1 MANEKDPFEERPGEP
16 EAESEES
23 PETEPGR
30 EPKKRDFFSGG
41 RKQRK
46 LQEKVE
52 NMKLDDVLRAIP
64 EEFYKGL
71 LTSLRVVTTIGVA
84 SSQGK
89 VRSSSAKWFINL
101 LGDDKLVKNIL
112 LIQEKVGS
120 GANKVEWE
128 KQGKKGKNARVKE
141 IIQTPDF

>member
-1 MANEKDPFEERPGEP
+1 MAPEVDPFEEEREEPG
-16 EAESEES
+16 
-23 PETEPGR
+23 TEPGK
-30 EPKKRDFFSGG
+30 EPKKRDLFSGG

-46 LQEKVE
+46 LQEEVG

-89 VRSSSAKWFINL
+89 VRSSSAKWFISL

-120 GANKVEWE
+120 GANKVEWGQ
-128 KQGKKGKNARVKE
+128 QGKKGKNARVKG
-141 IIQTPDF
+141 ITQTPDF